1 MEKLSDE
8 KMLQIRTAI
17 QKAELDEFC
26 ASLKRQGDKL
36 NIDVKSKTL
45 EQDLID
51 QIETGQRLQWADL
64 QWVVYAFAANLIS
77 ENVIKCLLDHG
88 DDGYWW
94 PKNSLIFAIDA
105 GLMSL
110 DTLKCILE
118 SRNFWFSDT
127 FFISLLQRMIDH
139 KLPENF
145 IRFLLKHPRQLDAES
160 TWQNMIVD
168 AVVAKKI
175 RPYYLLRLVKGH
187 YKFGD
192 ALDNKIIRCTIN
204 GDLHPVFLKL
214 LIKKHYDFSS
224 FNEELILTSG
234 IDFMVKNYLAIYYPE
249 LFDMV

>member
-8 KMLQIRTAI
+8 KILQIRTAI
-17 QKAELDEFC
+17 QKAEYDEFC

-36 NIDVKSKTL
+36 SIDVKSPTL

-64 QWVVYAFAANLIS
+64 KWVVYAFAANLIS
-77 ENVIKCLLDHG
+77 EKVIKCLLDHG

-94 PKNSLIFAIDA
+94 PKTSLIFAIDA

-145 IRFLLKHPRQLDAES
+145 IRFLLNHPRQLDAEP

-175 RPYYLLRLVKGH
+175 SPYYLLRLVKGH
-187 YKFGD
+187 YEFDD
-192 ALDNKIIRCTIN
+192 ALDNKIIQCTIN

-214 LIKKHYDFSS
+214 LIKKHYNFSS

>member
-8 KMLQIRTAI
+8 KMLQIRAAI

-36 NIDVKSKTL
+36 SIDVKSPTL

-51 QIETGQRLQWADL
+51 QIEAGHGLLYTNFLWTDL
-64 QWVVYAFAANLIS
+64 QWIIYAFAANLIS
-77 ENVIKCLLDHG
+77 EKVIKCLLDHG

-94 PKNSLIFAIDA
+94 PKTSLIFAIDA

-139 KLPENF
+139 KLPESL
-145 IRFLLKHPRQLDAES
+145 ISSLLLHPRQLDSEP
-160 TWQNMIVD
+160 TLNNH
-168 AVVAKKI
+168 
-175 RPYYLLRLVKGH
+175 L
-187 YKFGD
+187 
-192 ALDNKIIRCTIN
+192 
-204 GDLHPVFLKL
+204 
-214 LIKKHYDFSS
+214 
-224 FNEELILTSG
+224 
-234 IDFMVKNYLAIYYPE
+234 
-249 LFDMV
+249 